1 MRQQLN
7 KLGLFGCLILGL
19 SAYSQE
25 GKQDLSGTPLENK
38 KEVAAKPIDT
48 KKVIEA
54 QNLTYKGNESLSNNA
69 FVAAEKSY
77 RTAIGINPE
86 DATPAYNLGSALYQK
101 EAFEEAL
108 TPLKK
113 AVIAGKNKQEK
124 HTALHNLGNTFMK
137 NKSYEK
143 AVETYKEALRNE
155 PTDNETRYNL
165 AIAKEMLK
173 KEKQELKIR
182 TRTIKIK
189 KTKIKKTRKTKKIK
203 TIKTRKGIRK
213 KIQTAILIKETVKK
227 KTKIPHQKTLKKKNR
242 KKGMVKIKKKP
253 LKNPKKTKGNQRNAK
268 VSYPHN
274 KFKTC

>member
-1 MRQQLN
+1 MKKKMRQQLN

-173 KEKQELKIR
+173 KEKQEQDKDQDN
-182 TRTIKIK
+182 KDQKDQDK
-189 KTKIKKTRKTKKIK
+189 KD
-203 TIKTRKGIRK
+203 
-213 KIQTAILIKETVKK
+213 QE
-227 KTKIPHQKTLKKKNR
+227 
-242 KKGMVKIKKKP
+242 
-253 LKNPKKTKGNQRNAK
+253 
-268 VSYPHN
+268 
-274 KFKTC
+274 